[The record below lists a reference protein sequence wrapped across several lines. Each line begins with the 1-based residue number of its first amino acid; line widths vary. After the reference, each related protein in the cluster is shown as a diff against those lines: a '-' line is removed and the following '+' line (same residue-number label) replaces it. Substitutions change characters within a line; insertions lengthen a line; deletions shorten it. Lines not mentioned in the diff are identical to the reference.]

1 KPNLK
6 MADFCLDNGGRF
18 IVSLLKS
25 LKIKIVICGGIKE
38 EHFFLFKDNKIKVIT
53 NVIGDVEDIVRQI
66 DSEFL
71 KMI

>member
-1 KPNLK
+1 
-6 MADFCLDNGGRF
+6 MGEG
-18 IVSLLKS
+18 S
-25 LKIKIVICGGIKE
+25 
-38 EHFFLFKDNKIKVIT
+38 NKIKVIT